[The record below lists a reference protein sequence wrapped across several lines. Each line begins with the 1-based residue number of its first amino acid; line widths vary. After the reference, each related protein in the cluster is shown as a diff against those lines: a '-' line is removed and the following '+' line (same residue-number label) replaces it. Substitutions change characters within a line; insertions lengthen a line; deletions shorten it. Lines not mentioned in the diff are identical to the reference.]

1 MAKLRVKFTFP
12 SKLVTQPVIWEMAN
26 RYSLVTNIRGAEVS
40 EEFGWVMLELIGDD
54 TVINEGLAWVRS
66 TGVSVDLVQGDV
78 LEG

>member
-26 RYSLVTNIRGAEVS
+26 RYSLVTNIRGAKVD

-54 TVINEGLAWVRS
+54 TNINEGLAWVRS

>member
-26 RYSLVTNIRGAEVS
+26 RYSMVTNIRGAEVS

-54 TVINEGLAWVRS
+54 TVIDEGLAWVRS

>member
-54 TVINEGLAWVRS
+54 TVIDEGLAWVRS

>member
-26 RYSLVTNIRGAEVS
+26 RYSLVTNIRGAKVD

-54 TVINEGLAWVRS
+54 TNINEGLAWVRS
-66 TGVSVDLVQGDV
+66 TGVSVDLAQGDV